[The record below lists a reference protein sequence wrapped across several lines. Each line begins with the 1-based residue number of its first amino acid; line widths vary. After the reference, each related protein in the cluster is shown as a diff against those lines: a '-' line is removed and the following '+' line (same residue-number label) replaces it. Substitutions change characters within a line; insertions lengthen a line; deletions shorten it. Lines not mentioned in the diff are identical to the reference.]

1 MSADI
6 TEKKPK
12 KAATKKTTSV
22 GEIPSAAV
30 KAIRAKSTPKA
41 TAENAGDEVRPS
53 ETKRAPSHEEI
64 SSLAH
69 RFFEQRGRQHG
80 SHTQDWFRAEQEL
93 AHVS

>member
-53 ETKRAPSHEEI
+53 EQNVRRVTRKYRLLPIAF
-64 SSLAH
+64 SSSAV
-69 RFFEQRGRQHG
+69 G
-80 SHTQDWFRAEQEL
+80 SMALIRRIGFGL
-93 AHVS
+93 SKS